1 VKNILLFLAET
12 EKEGADKRD
21 GASSPQLSINQQQKP
36 KGIKR
41 IFGR

>member
-1 VKNILLFLAET
+1 MTFAAET
-12 EKEGADKRD
+12 EKGGNDVRD
-21 GASSPQLSINQQQKP
+21 GAASPQLSINQQQKP